1 MRYHGGKS
9 RAGKGIASILQEVIN
24 KKKSLVGYCEP
35 FCGACGV
42 LSHMTLLN
50 EIQIIAGDSNKSLI
64 CMWKSL
70 CDGWVPDISNATR
83 KRYIQLKGN
92 GESSAEKGFL
102 GHVVSYGGLYFKTF
116 TESLV
121 PRLPSSKRSV
131 IRISEKLRNVKFQE
145 GDYTQFSELENHLI
159 FCDPPYEKNSRYFD
173 ENNKLVKFD
182 SMSFWN
188 WCKYMSEK
196 NNIIVVNEMSGV
208 QNSDEWEEVSLPSRL
223 ITYKDTVTESKES
236 LFILENKKNVS

>member
-9 RAGKGIASILQEVIN
+9 RTGKDIASILKDIIN
-24 KKKSLVGYCEP
+24 NNKSIVGYCEP
-35 FCGACGV
+35 FCGGCGV
-42 LSHMTLLN
+42 LSHMTSL
-50 EIQIIAGDSNKSLI
+50 QGFQYIAGDANKSII

-83 KRYIQLKGN
+83 ERYTQLKGN
-92 GESSAEKGFL
+92 GEFSAEKGFL

-131 IRISEKLRNVKFQE
+131 IRISEKLRNVKFE
-145 GDYTQFSELENHLI
+145 SGDYTQFSELENHLI

-173 ENNKLVKFD
+173 ENNKLMKFD
-182 SMSFWN
+182 SVAFWN
-188 WCKYMSEK
+188 WCKEMHK
-196 NNIIVVNEMSGV
+196 KKNIIVVNEMTGSQG
-208 QNSDEWEEVSLPSRL
+208 DDGWKEISLPSRDVK
-223 ITYKDTVTESKES
+223 YKNIVTKSQES
-236 LFILENKKNVS
+236 LFILD